1 MCICV
6 LILST
11 YLFANLL
18 VQTRRVR
25 NCLASAPTN
34 IWNAH
39 KRFKP
44 NRFQLKQWTS
54 PSTHLRI
61 KVLQLPP
68 QFDIP
73 NSPGKPPLKTVSED
87 IYAFRSV
94 NTGPRNYLS
103 LGLLPMKDNNAVR
116 PTNINTRPDHEVWE
130 ITDGKDMQQ
139 YFQKAFPRLNF
150 GDDGMVSSEEWDR
163 FAKAQGTRYP
173 TCQYSEGLSVYDDSG
188 TCGVALVG
196 DAIHAFPPD
205 IGQGVNAGLM
215 DVVCLDRALKGL
227 DTETG
232 EEITEKKKNTK
243 VTTTL
248 QSNLERYQ
256 RQHSPETA
264 SLIRLA
270 RFGAPYQYKQPH
282 RADRILR
289 KLWTMN
295 VAFRLILSKLTFGLI
310 QPPCIILSQ
319 NMDLTFRQVMRRA
332 DRTTAI
338 LKSCLVGIIGLW
350 MKQRFGLNSMSSLK
364 SIVK

>member
-1 MCICV
+1 M
-6 LILST
+6 
-11 YLFANLL
+11 
-18 VQTRRVR
+18 R
-25 NCLASAPTN
+25 NCLASAPTS
-34 IWNAH
+34 IWKSH
-39 KRFKP
+39 KGFQP
-44 NRFQLKQWTS
+44 NRFKLKQWTS

-68 QFDIP
+68 QFEIP
-73 NSPGKPPLKTVSED
+73 NAGDKQPLKTVSKD
-87 IYAFRSV
+87 IYALRSV
-94 NTGPRNYLS
+94 NTGPRDYLS

-130 ITDGKDMQQ
+130 ITDGKAMQQ

-150 GDDGMVSSEEWDR
+150 GKDGMVSQEEWER

-173 TCQYSEGLSVYDDSG
+173 HCQHSEGLSVYDGSG

-232 EEITEKKKNTK
+232 EEITEKKNSKI
-243 VTTTL
+243 TTTL

-256 RQHSPETA
+256 KQHSPETA

-282 RADRILR
+282 RADKILR

-295 VAFRLILSKLTFGLI
+295 VAFRLMLSKLTFGLI

-319 NMDLTFRQVMRRA
+319 NKDLTFRQVMKRA
-332 DRTTAI
+332 DRTTAL
-338 LKSCLVGIIGLW
+338 LKTCLVGIIGIW
-350 MKQRFGLNSMSSLK
+350 MKQQFGLK
-364 SIVK
+364 V